1 MSDLINGS
9 GPLFIFAEI
18 EIYSQ
23 AATPPTPEF
32 QAQGVLAIGTLETA
46 STVLSDSTVILASDT
61 GYVTRDADVGGLRAF
76 PPLLISAGDI
86 DRQIDISPNGQGAGA
101 GWGNL
106 HFANSGAIGTLALT
120 TNADGRPVTVR
131 IGRKTRLTV
140 PV

>member
-9 GPLFIFAEI
+9 GPLFLFAEI
-18 EIYSQ
+18 EVYNP
-23 AATPPTPEF
+23 AATPPTPES
-32 QAQGVLAIGTLETA
+32 QAEGVLAIGTLETTT
-46 STVLSDSTVILASDT
+46 TVLSDSSVILASDT

-86 DRQIDISPNGQGAGA
+86 DRQIDIAPNGQGAGA

-106 HFANSGAIGTLALT
+106 HFANSGTIGTLALT

-131 IGRKTRLTV
+131 IGRKTPLTV